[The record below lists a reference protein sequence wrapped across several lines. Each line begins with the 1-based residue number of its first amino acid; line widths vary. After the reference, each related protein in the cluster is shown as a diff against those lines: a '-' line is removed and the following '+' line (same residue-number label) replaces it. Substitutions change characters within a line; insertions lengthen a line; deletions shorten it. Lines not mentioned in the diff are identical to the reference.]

1 MPPPPSRRRATRRRR
16 EPPRGE
22 TPSRPH
28 TPAPPPPPAK
38 VGDDADAARYY
49 QQLYERASDDLAVL
63 SLIVQEATRNH
74 AWYKTPRRKAL
85 AFGQPPGPMARAAG
99 RMAMRLVEP
108 RIVAALWWEHLMFV
122 VAAWVAVVLG
132 FAYFS
137 GNGFNAYP
145 GVLLSPFIPTVV
157 AWVMRAGY
165 KMPLDPADGPRLA
178 LDAFHLVSVPL
189 GFILLFCKL
198 WDDAGEIPW
207 AVVLLFPF
215 LAVTRHL
222 VETAHDLAFKMPRT
236 VYASLGYG
244 PPGSA
249 SEYAFTE
256 PPRRK
261 ERLIWR
267 RRRRRFAATD
277 ATATARD
284 RRDRRDRRE
293 PCRRREPRT
302 DAPHL
307 PAGDTFGRL
316 PPSPA
321 ARSPPLSHRAGSF
334 GSSLLRGR
342 SGSASLDDVPRPGDH
357 HTVSVDGVQF
367 TNIESPPQTQPQPR
381 T

>member
-1 MPPPPSRRRATRRRR
+1 
-16 EPPRGE
+16 
-22 TPSRPH
+22 
-28 TPAPPPPPAK
+28 
-38 VGDDADAARYY
+38 
-49 QQLYERASDDLAVL
+49 
-63 SLIVQEATRNH
+63 
-74 AWYKTPRRKAL
+74 
-85 AFGQPPGPMARAAG
+85 
-99 RMAMRLVEP
+99 MAMRLVEP
-108 RIVAALWWEHLMFV
+108 RIVAALWWEHSCSWWRRGSPSSWDSRTFPGTDLQP
-122 VAAWVAVVLG
+122 
-132 FAYFS
+132 
-137 GNGFNAYP
+137 YP

-178 LDAFHLVSVPL
+178 LDAFHLASVPL

-198 WDDAGEIPW
+198 WDDAGKIPW

-256 PPRRK
+256 PAEE
-261 ERLIWR
+261 EREIDLAPPPPPFSPQPTQRQPPAI
-267 RRRRRFAATD
+267 AATA
-277 ATATARD
+277 ATAAAAASPVPT
-284 RRDRRDRRE
+284 
-293 PCRRREPRT
+293 
-302 DAPHL
+302 HL
-307 PAGDTFGRL
+307 TSPAGDTFGRL

-321 ARSPPLSHRAGSF
+321 ARSPSLSNRAGSF

>member
-1 MPPPPSRRRATRRRR
+1 
-16 EPPRGE
+16 
-22 TPSRPH
+22 
-28 TPAPPPPPAK
+28 
-38 VGDDADAARYY
+38 
-49 QQLYERASDDLAVL
+49 
-63 SLIVQEATRNH
+63 
-74 AWYKTPRRKAL
+74 
-85 AFGQPPGPMARAAG
+85 
-99 RMAMRLVEP
+99 MAMRLVEP

-198 WDDAGEIPW
+198 WGGGRIPW

-244 PPGSA
+244 PREARPVRVHG
-249 SEYAFTE
+249 T
-256 PPRRK
+256 RRGGK
-261 ERLIWR
+261 RLIWR
-267 RRRRRFAATD
+267 RRRPPFSHNRQAAT
-277 ATATARD
+277 API

-307 PAGDTFGRL
+307 PRGGHVRSTPSVAGGAESAL
-316 PPSPA
+316 VQP
-321 ARSPPLSHRAGSF
+321 
-334 GSSLLRGR
+334 RGR
-342 SGSASLDDVPRPGDH
+342 SDRVCSAGTLPGTPRWMTFRGGDH